1 MEHSFNLIDE
11 SWLRVLTNDCR
22 LKEISLKDA
31 FINAHNIADLSGE
44 TRAQDV
50 ALLRLL
56 AAVMYT
62 VFSRYGLNGED
73 IDLLEDTE
81 IPLNQWED
89 MWRQGYIPSAPIE
102 RYFAEWHD
110 RFWLFDEQYPFYQS
124 NIAAE
129 KGAYF
134 STAKM
139 IGTLFESDNKKRLFS
154 ARSDQGR
161 ELSYSEAARWLIH
174 LDCFDDRAA
183 KYNNAAEGLKMQVP
197 ASAWVSRLGLIA
209 LKGKNLFETILLNF
223 RADYDVVKS
232 VYKETPSWEQD
243 NQNPKFN
250 RAISAPNNQSA
261 LLSLM
266 SRRICLKREEN
277 IVTGYYVYGGDFIGS
292 KSVENGKAKNLE
304 EREIFDEQMT
314 LWSAYQEE
322 KDKKAKND
330 VYHFRPKLLDSSMS
344 IWREFGSIAGMDIE
358 IGNDKSKRPGKKPG
372 VISWLGELYEHNVL
386 ERSYMANVVTASVIY
401 NEGQQTSLPVIDTV
415 SNSMNFHAQLLSD
428 AGEKWRA
435 RIIIEI
441 KNCES
446 AAYYIGRLYKELQFA
461 VGRQDKD
468 AKTEQSGEAEAKMRF
483 YAAIDKPFR
492 DWLEGLTIEQDYD
505 SSVALIERT
514 IRDIAVEF
522 GRALARQSGNRAVFG
537 RASNTKREK
546 ESEKMS
552 SAKSLST
559 YYAVIRKIFKLGE
572 SNDEDKQSGSDL

>member
-1 MEHSFNLIDE
+1 M
-11 SWLRVLTNDCR
+11 
-22 LKEISLKDA
+22 
-31 FINAHNIADLSGE
+31 
-44 TRAQDV
+44 
-50 ALLRLL
+50 
-56 AAVMYT
+56 
-62 VFSRYGLNGED
+62 
-73 IDLLEDTE
+73 
-81 IPLNQWED
+81 
-89 MWRQGYIPSAPIE
+89 
-102 RYFAEWHD
+102 
-110 RFWLFDEQYPFYQS
+110 LF
-124 NIAAE
+124 
-129 KGAYF
+129 
-134 STAKM
+134 
-139 IGTLFESDNKKRLFS
+139 
-154 ARSDQGR
+154 RS
-161 ELSYSEAARWLIH
+161 
-174 LDCFDDRAA
+174 
-183 KYNNAAEGLKMQVP
+183 
-197 ASAWVSRLGLIA
+197 
-209 LKGKNLFETILLNF
+209 
-223 RADYDVVKS
+223 
-232 VYKETPSWEQD
+232 
-243 NQNPKFN
+243 
-250 RAISAPNNQSA
+250 
-261 LLSLM
+261 
-266 SRRICLKREEN
+266 
-277 IVTGYYVYGGDFIGS
+277 
-292 KSVENGKAKNLE
+292 
-304 EREIFDEQMT
+304 
-314 LWSAYQEE
+314 
-322 KDKKAKND
+322 
-330 VYHFRPKLLDSSMS
+330 
-344 IWREFGSIAGMDIE
+344 REFGSIAGMDIE